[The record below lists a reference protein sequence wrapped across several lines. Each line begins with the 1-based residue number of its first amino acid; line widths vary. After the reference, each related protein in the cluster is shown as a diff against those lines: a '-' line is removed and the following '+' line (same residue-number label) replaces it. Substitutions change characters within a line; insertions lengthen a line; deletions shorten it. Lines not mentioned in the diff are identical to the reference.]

1 MLSNKA
7 KYGLKAL
14 IHLAGHEGVSLAA
27 TIAQDNNI
35 PRKFLDAI
43 LLELTKAGILASKK
57 GKGGGYQLA
66 RPADAITAGQIIRI
80 LDGPLAPIAC
90 ASRTAYRPCPDCPDE
105 TACAVRE
112 VMLDVR
118 DFDIADFS
126 TAPPSPPCGRAA
138 KGARRRSGDWSS
150 VSLIL
155 SKKIFLPPLPS
166 ARKQALCRA
175 PAAWPARARY

>member
-7 KYGLKAL
+7 KYGLKAM
-14 IHLAGHEGVSLAA
+14 IHLAGADGISLAA
-27 TIAQDNNI
+27 NIAQDNNI

-43 LLELTKAGILASKK
+43 LLELTKAGLLSSKK

-90 ASRTAYRPCPDCPDE
+90 ASRTAYRPCTDCGDVE
-105 TACAVRE
+105 ACAIRD

-118 DFDIADFS
+118 DAM
-126 TAPPSPPCGRAA
+126 A
-138 KGARRRSGDWSS
+138 
-150 VSLIL
+150 LIL
-155 SKKIFLPPLPS
+155 DRTSIAAMRTRGLNRQF
-166 ARKQALCRA
+166 ALR
-175 PAAWPARARY
+175 